1 MDADDLLTSL
11 IGIGV
16 NGVNEL
22 PVYIKQTK
30 NRRCQMMQ
38 EQIQLVNNKSSL
50 QWLTF
55 TQENKIKYNS
65 SYKMLKI
72 DIRKFIYENKL
83 DYEFKKKKE
92 NTFNN
97 NNSGLYISK
106 SI

>member
-1 MDADDLLTSL
+1 
-11 IGIGV
+11 
-16 NGVNEL
+16 
-22 PVYIKQTK
+22 
-30 NRRCQMMQ
+30 MQ
-38 EQIQLVNNKSSL
+38 EKTQLINNKISW

-72 DIRKFIYENKL
+72 DNRKFIYENEL

-106 SI
+106 SIWQ

>member
-1 MDADDLLTSL
+1 
-11 IGIGV
+11 
-16 NGVNEL
+16 
-22 PVYIKQTK
+22 
-30 NRRCQMMQ
+30 MMQ
-38 EQIQLVNNKSSL
+38 EQIQLINVKVSL
-50 QWLTF
+50 QLLKL

-72 DIRKFIYENKL
+72 DIRKSIYENEL

-106 SI
+106 SIWQ